1 MGLDVLQYCIGAVV
15 VTEMVAKDAGN
26 SADITEN
33 SCEGKRRSWETKV
46 RNLELE
52 ILSNSQ
58 KFHWH
63 NHLNVHNGLFRR
75 SEEGLGVLVNL
86 ADLSRDIKQTCFH
99 GDMPPPEDRVKGE

>member
-1 MGLDVLQYCIGAVV
+1 MGLDVLQYSIGAVV

-33 SCEGKRRSWETKV
+33 SCKGKRRSWETKV

-63 NHLNVHNGLFRR
+63 IIIYNGLFRR

-86 ADLSRDIKQTCFH
+86 ADLSRDIKQSCFH
-99 GDMPPPEDRVKGE
+99 GDTPPPEDRVKGE